1 MSPPCSGNATGSAS
15 TRVWFVRTAASTA
28 PSGVGSVGLGRADIG
43 AEAGAEAGAETGV
56 EATLPLARALCTGL
70 GSPVSPCSS
79 VGIDAGCADVG
90 RGGGDGGGG
99 RGGRGGG
106 RTSGGGI
113 SAGGSAGRWA
123 QRVGA
128 PGEAPRGPCCCGK
141 DRFCAAEPVRG
152 CCRGVGAGFLAASDC
167 AGGGRVGA
175 VRWAGCL
182 LGNSWPNLVREPTS
196 ECAEVRLCSTPAV
209 YAVACLASSQPAAIF
224 DCTGSTIDLAMEAI
238 DETTAAPVEPPRC
251 GAWEAAML
259 WAAAI
264 ASIATIVVFG
274 FACVVVAPSRL
285 PGERASTGIKQR
297 TWDVRE

>member
-1 MSPPCSGNATGSAS
+1 M
-15 TRVWFVRTAASTA
+15 
-28 PSGVGSVGLGRADIG
+28 
-43 AEAGAEAGAETGV
+43 

-79 VGIDAGCADVG
+79 FGIDAGCADVG

-106 RTSGGGI
+106 RTNGGG
-113 SAGGSAGRWA
+113 SGAGGSAGRWT

-128 PGEAPRGPCCCGK
+128 PGEAPRWPDPYCCGK

-152 CCRGVGAGFLAASDC
+152 CCRGVGAGFLAASER
-167 AGGGRVGA
+167 AGGGRVGKG
-175 VRWAGCL
+175 RWAGCL
-182 LGNSWPNLVREPTS
+182 LGSWPDLVRELS
-196 ECAEVRLCSTPAV
+196 ECALGEVRLCSTPAV

-238 DETTAAPVEPPRC
+238 DETTAAPVEPRRC
-251 GAWEAAML
+251 GGWEAAML

-264 ASIATIVVFG
+264 ASIATMVRWGLAGGVPSIQ
-274 FACVVVAPSRL
+274 CVTRTRAETSSSTTVGTSTPRTCSLIPDVGQHRNQFRPL
-285 PGERASTGIKQR
+285 TGELVINTRFPDA
-297 TWDVRE
+297 V